1 MGKRIHKTIVSWVT
15 VGAFGFSTLS
25 PTIIAQQ
32 VPPELIKYPE
42 LIVHNGTVLTLDAKD
57 TVAQA
62 VAIRDG
68 KFLSVGTNDAV
79 LKLAG
84 PNTRRIDAKGQTI
97 MPGIVNTHIH
107 PNRQTLNVYFD
118 QFPEEVQNEL
128 RSSGRVTKPRDK
140 ADALAQISNA
150 ARSEK
155 GKWVKVSGQR
165 TDLVLHEL
173 RIADLDAAVPDKPLL
188 ITLSGWWGIINT
200 KALTELK
207 RRYPEVTGL
216 VTMAPDDA
224 AVPDH
229 AAASRRKGQSSDE
242 GKFTG
247 HIMGAP
253 FWLVRE
259 ELIPKATSE
268 FLAPYF
274 AKFLKEQ
281 LVPAGMTTMSSRLS
295 AHEIRAYRLA
305 DAKGELPMRIAFG
318 HEVGRWNP
326 IFERDMQRVMTDI
339 MGYGNDMMWL
349 SSISIGIPDSN
360 PLQGAGAIC
369 STFPKL
375 QLRPG
380 EGFPDGVCLW
390 DIDGDPTKETMKSI
404 NRLGYRVG
412 NTHTY
417 GDLGLQMAIDTLE
430 EAKKERPLYPLTALD
445 HSQLF
450 NPNVIKRSGEMGM
463 IWSLNPGMFAGARSG
478 AIEGTYGKEVANR
491 MLSPV
496 KSLLDAGALVWYEG
510 EEGTENP
517 MNSLEILVTRQT
529 ARGYQLGEREKV
541 DRRTA
546 LRIMTQYG
554 AKYVLKEKELG
565 SIEVGKFGD
574 LIVVDKN
581 PLDEKAVPDSQ
592 LSDLIVNYTVVGGK
606 VVFDHEKD
614 PRPKLSRQL
623 GSDNE
628 R

>member
-1 MGKRIHKTIVSWVT
+1 MHKKILTWVIVA
-15 VGAFGFSTLS
+15 AFGFNSFGT
-25 PTIIAQQ
+25 TAIAQQ
-32 VPPELIKYPE
+32 VPQELVKYPE
-42 LIVHNGTVLTLDAKD
+42 LIVHNATVLTLDAKN

-62 VAIRDG
+62 VAVRDG
-68 KFLSVGTNDAV
+68 KFLAVGTNAAIMR
-79 LKLAG
+79 LAG
-84 PNTRRIDAKGQTI
+84 PNTTRIDAKGQTV

-107 PNRQTLNVYFD
+107 PNRSVMSQYFEEFPPEIQTM
-118 QFPEEVQNEL
+118 L
-128 RSSGRVTKPRDK
+128 RASGRLTKPRDK

-150 ARSEK
+150 ARNEK
-155 GKWVKVSGQR
+155 GAWVRLGGQR

-173 RIADLDAAVPDKPLL
+173 RIDDLDKAVPDKPLL
-188 ITLSGWWGIINT
+188 ITLSGWWGIINS
-200 KALTELK
+200 KALAELK
-207 RRYPEVTGL
+207 KRYPEPTGL

-224 AVPDH
+224 AVPKH
-229 AAASRRKGQSSDE
+229 AASARRQGKSTDE

-247 HIMGAP
+247 HIMGTP

-259 ELIPKATSE
+259 ELIPKPTAE
-268 FLAPYF
+268 FLALYF
-274 AKFLKEQ
+274 ARFLKEQ
-281 LVPAGMTTMSSRLS
+281 LVPAGMTTMSSRLN
-295 AHEIRAYRLA
+295 ALEIRAYRLA
-305 DAKGELPMRIAFG
+305 DQQGKLPMRIAFG

-390 DIDGDPTKETMKSI
+390 DIEGDPTKDTIKSI

-430 EAKKERPLYPLTALD
+430 EAKKERPLYQLTALD

-450 NPNVIKRSGEMGM
+450 NPNVIKRSGELGM

-496 KSLLDAGALVWYEG
+496 KSLLDAGALVSYEG
-510 EEGTENP
+510 EESTENP
-517 MNSLEILVTRQT
+517 FNSLETLVRRQT
-529 ARGYQLGEREKV
+529 ARGYPLGEREKV

-546 LRIMTQYG
+546 LRIMTEYR
-554 AKYVLKEKELG
+554 AKYVLKKDEIG
-565 SIEVGKFGD
+565 SIEPGKWGD
-574 LIVVDKN
+574 LIVIDRN
-581 PLDEKAVPDSQ
+581 PLDVKAVPDDQ
-592 LSDLIVNYTVVGGK
+592 LADLIVMYTIVGGK
-606 VVFDHEKD
+606 VMFDSTKD
-614 PRPKLSRQL
+614 PRPKLSKAV
-623 GSDNE
+623 GSDDE

>member
-1 MGKRIHKTIVSWVT
+1 MHKTILRWVILG
-15 VGAFGFSTLS
+15 VFGFSATAA
-25 PTIIAQQ
+25 AQQ
-32 VPPELIKYPE
+32 VPAELVTYPE
-42 LIVHNGTVLTLDAKD
+42 LIVHNATVLTLDGKD
-57 TVAQA
+57 TVAEA
-62 VAIRDG
+62 VAVRDG
-68 KFLSVGTNDAV
+68 RFLAVGSNASV
-79 LKLAG
+79 LRLAG
-84 PNTRRIDAKGQTI
+84 PNTRKIDAKGQTVL
-97 MPGIVNTHIH
+97 PGIINTHIH
-107 PNRQTLNVYFD
+107 PNRQALRVYFD
-118 QFPEEVQNEL
+118 EFPPEVQNLL

-140 ADALAQISNA
+140 QDALAQISNA

-155 GKWVKVSGQR
+155 GPWVKISGSR
-165 TDLVLHEL
+165 TDLVLHDL
-173 RIADLDAAVPDKPLL
+173 RLADLDAAVPDKPLL
-188 ITLSGWWGIINT
+188 ISLSGWWGLINS
-200 KALTELK
+200 KALAELK
-207 RRYPEVTGL
+207 KRYPEPTGL
-216 VTMAPDDA
+216 VTMAPEDA
-224 AVPDH
+224 AVPSH
-229 AAASRRKGQSSDE
+229 AAAARRKGESTDE
-242 GKFTG
+242 GEFTG
-247 HIMGAP
+247 HVMGTP

-259 ELIPKATSE
+259 ELIPKPSAE
-268 FLAPYF
+268 FLAPYL

-281 LVPAGMTTMSSRLS
+281 LVPAGMTTMSTRLS

-305 DAKGELPMRIAFG
+305 DQKGELPMRLAFG

-390 DIDGDPTKETMKSI
+390 DIEGDPTKETILAI

-417 GDLGLQMAIDTLE
+417 GDLGLQMALDTLE
-430 EAKKERPLYPLTALD
+430 KANTERPIQKLTALD

-450 NPNVIKRSGEMGM
+450 NPAVIQKSGELGM

-478 AIEGTYGKEVANR
+478 AVEGTYGKEVASR

-496 KSLLDAGALVWYEG
+496 KSLLDAGALVSYEG

-517 MNSLEILVTRQT
+517 FNSLEILVRRET
-529 ARGYQLGEREKV
+529 ARGYVLGEREKV

-546 LRIMTQYG
+546 LRIMTENS
-554 AKYVLKEKELG
+554 AKYVLKEDELG

-581 PLDEKAVPDSQ
+581 PLDAKAVPDDQ
-592 LSDLIVNYTVVGGK
+592 LDSLVVQYTVVGGK
-606 VVFDHEKD
+606 VMFDINKD
-614 PRPKLSRQL
+614 PRPELSRNV
-623 GSDNE
+623 GADSE

>member
-1 MGKRIHKTIVSWVT
+1 M
-15 VGAFGFSTLS
+15 
-25 PTIIAQQ
+25 
-32 VPPELIKYPE
+32 
-42 LIVHNGTVLTLDAKD
+42 
-57 TVAQA
+57 
-62 VAIRDG
+62 
-68 KFLSVGTNDAV
+68 
-79 LKLAG
+79 
-84 PNTRRIDAKGQTI
+84 
-97 MPGIVNTHIH
+97 
-107 PNRQTLNVYFD
+107 
-118 QFPEEVQNEL
+118 L
-128 RSSGRVTKPRDK
+128 RASGRLTKPRDK
-140 ADALAQISNA
+140 ADALAQIANA
-150 ARSEK
+150 ARAEK
-155 GKWVKVSGQR
+155 GAWVKIGGQR

-188 ITLSGWWGIINT
+188 ITLSGWWGIINS
-200 KALTELK
+200 KALAELK
-207 RRYPEVTGL
+207 KRYPEPTGL

-224 AVPDH
+224 AVPKH
-229 AAASRRKGQSSDE
+229 AAKTARQGKSSDE

-247 HIMGAP
+247 HIMGTP

-259 ELIPKATSE
+259 ELIPKPTAE

-281 LVPAGMTTMSSRLS
+281 LVPAGMTTMSSRFS
-295 AHEIRAYRLA
+295 ALEIRAYRLA
-305 DAKGELPMRIAFG
+305 EQQGKLPMRIAFG

-326 IFERDMQRVMTDI
+326 IFERDMQRVMTDV
-339 MGYGNDMMWL
+339 MNYGTDMMWL

-375 QLRPG
+375 QLREG

-390 DIDGDPTKETMKSI
+390 DIEGDPTKETIKTI

-430 EAKKERPLYPLTALD
+430 EAKKERPLQPLTALD

-450 NPNVIKRSGEMGM
+450 NPSVIKRSGQLGM

-496 KSLLDAGALVWYEG
+496 KSLLDAGALVSYEG

-517 MNSLEILVTRQT
+517 FNSLETLVRRQT
-529 ARGYQLGEREKV
+529 ARGHVLGEREKV

-546 LRIMTQYG
+546 LRIMTENG
-554 AKYVLKEKELG
+554 AKYVLKEKEIG
-565 SIEVGKFGD
+565 SIEVGKWGD
-574 LIVVDKN
+574 LIVIDRN
-581 PLDEKAVPDSQ
+581 PLDVKAVPDDQ
-592 LSDLIVNYTVVGGK
+592 LADMIVMYTVVGGK
-606 VVFDHEKD
+606 VMFDHTRD
-614 PRPKLSRQL
+614 PRPKLSKSV

>member
-1 MGKRIHKTIVSWVT
+1 MHNKMFSWVT
-15 VGAFGFSTLS
+15 LAVFVFSSFNTTAF
-25 PTIIAQQ
+25 AQQ
-32 VPPELIKYPE
+32 VPAELISYPE
-42 LIVHNGTVLTLDAKD
+42 LIVHNANVLTLDAKD

-68 KFLSVGTNDAV
+68 KFLAVGTNAAM
-79 LKLAG
+79 LRLAG
-84 PNTRRIDAKGQTI
+84 PNTRKLDVKGQTV

-107 PNRQTLNVYFD
+107 PNRQVLNVYFD
-118 QFPEEVQNEL
+118 EFPADVQNML
-128 RSSGRVTKPRDK
+128 RPSGRVQKPRDK
-140 ADALAQISNA
+140 ADALAQIANA

-155 GKWVKVSGQR
+155 GKWVKIGGSR
-165 TDLVLHEL
+165 TDLVLHEV
-173 RIADLDAAVPDKPLL
+173 RIADLDSVVPDKPLL

-200 KALTELK
+200 KALEELK
-207 RRYPEVTGL
+207 KRYPEPTGL

-224 AVPDH
+224 AVPKH
-229 AAASRRKGQSSDE
+229 AASSRRKGESTDE

-247 HIMGAP
+247 HIMGTP

-259 ELIPKATSE
+259 ELIPKPSSE

-281 LVPAGMTTMSSRLS
+281 LVPAGMTTMSTRLS

-305 DAKGELPMRIAFG
+305 DKEGKLPMRIAFG

-326 IFERDMQRVMTDI
+326 IFERDMQRVMTDV
-339 MGYGNDMMWL
+339 MDYGNDMMWL

-390 DIDGDPTKETMKSI
+390 DIEGDPTKETILAI
-404 NRLGYRVG
+404 NRMGYRVG

-430 EAKKERPLYPLTALD
+430 IAKKERALQPLTALD

-450 NPNVIKRSGEMGM
+450 NPNVIKRSGELGM

-491 MLSPV
+491 MMSPV
-496 KSLLDAGALVWYEG
+496 KSLLDAGALVSYEG

-517 MNSLEILVTRQT
+517 FNSLEILVRRET
-529 ARGYQLGEREKV
+529 ARGHVLGEREKV

-546 LRIMTQYG
+546 LRIMTEYG
-554 AKYVLKEKELG
+554 AKYVLKEKEIG
-565 SIEVGKFGD
+565 SIEAGKWAD
-574 LIVVDKN
+574 LIVIDRN
-581 PLDEKAVPDSQ
+581 PLDTKQVPDNQ
-592 LSDLIVNYTVVGGK
+592 LADLIVQYTIVGGNIK
-606 VVFDHEKD
+606 FDITKD
-614 PRPKLSRQL
+614 PRPKLSRQI
-623 GSDNE
+623 GANDE

>member
-1 MGKRIHKTIVSWVT
+1 MRRKEFFSWMT
-15 VGAFGFSTLS
+15 LSAFCFSTFSTTAL
-25 PTIIAQQ
+25 AQQ
-32 VPPELIKYPE
+32 VPQELIQYPE
-42 LIVHNGTVLTLDAKD
+42 LIVHNAMVLTLDAKD

-68 KFLSVGTNDAV
+68 KFLAVGTNAQV
-79 LKLAG
+79 LRLAG
-84 PNTRRIDAKGQTI
+84 PKTLRLDAKGETV
-97 MPGIVNTHIH
+97 MPGIINTHIH
-107 PNRQTLNVYFD
+107 PNRQVLNVYFD
-118 QFPEEVQNEL
+118 EFPPEVQNLL
-128 RSSGRVTKPRDK
+128 RASGRVTKPRDK

-150 ARSEK
+150 ARTEK
-155 GKWVKVSGQR
+155 GPWVKIGGSR

-188 ITLSGWWGIINT
+188 ITLSGWWGIINS
-200 KALTELK
+200 KALAELK
-207 RRYPEVTGL
+207 KRYPAPTGL
-216 VTMAPDDA
+216 VTMAPDHA
-224 AVPDH
+224 AVPKH
-229 AAASRRKGQSSDE
+229 AASSRRKGTTTDE
-242 GKFTG
+242 GTFTG
-247 HIMGAP
+247 HIMGTP

-259 ELIPKATSE
+259 ELIPKPTSE
-268 FLAPYF
+268 FLAPYM

-281 LVPAGMTTMSSRLS
+281 LVPAGMTTMSTRLS

-305 DAKGELPMRIAFG
+305 DREGKLPMRIAFG

-339 MGYGNDMMWL
+339 MDYGNDMMWL

-390 DIDGDPTKETMKSI
+390 DIEGDPTKETILAI

-430 EAKKERPLYPLTALD
+430 VAKKERPIYELTALD

-450 NPNVIKRSGEMGM
+450 NPTVIKKSGELGM

-478 AIEGTYGKEVANR
+478 AVEGTYGKEVANR

-496 KSLLDAGALVWYEG
+496 KSLLDAGALVSYEG

-517 MNSLEILVTRQT
+517 FISLEILVRRET
-529 ARGYQLGEREKV
+529 ARGHVLGEREKV

-546 LRIMTQYG
+546 LRIMTEYG
-554 AKYVLKEKELG
+554 AKYVLKEKEIG
-565 SIEVGKFGD
+565 SIEVGKWAD

-581 PLDEKAVPDSQ
+581 PLDPKVPDNQ
-592 LSDLIVNYTVVGGK
+592 LGDLMVNYTIVGGK
-606 VVFDHEKD
+606 IMFDHTKD
-614 PRPKLSRQL
+614 PRPKLSRAR
-623 GSDNE
+623 GADNE